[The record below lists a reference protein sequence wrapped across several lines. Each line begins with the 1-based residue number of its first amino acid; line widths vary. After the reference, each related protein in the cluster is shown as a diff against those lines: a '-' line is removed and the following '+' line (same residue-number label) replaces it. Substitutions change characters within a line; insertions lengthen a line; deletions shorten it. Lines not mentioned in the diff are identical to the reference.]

1 MKLGIISDCIHYKT
15 PDGKIGTENHI
26 LLRQLQALS
35 SYYSETLISCPFEDY
50 DPSKVISVYTDKN
63 IQFTTVPVVG
73 GNTLTAKLKLLSVI
87 RKWWRAYKIID
98 RFSDVVYQRFPNNLN
113 IPAFFYFWL
122 KGKKVFA
129 TYTGTWNS
137 YPSEP
142 VTYRFQRWLVRNYL
156 KGPVWVYSNELKTGK
171 RIFSGFSPSYNSRE
185 WDEETLQVQK
195 RIERIENVGLPVL
208 RLITVGTLISY
219 KNQTGIVRSCVLL
232 KKRGLL
238 FSLTIVGDGPM
249 RAELE
254 SLVIESGLQNEVK
267 LVGKKKYAELRELYR
282 QHDFVVQ
289 APFSE
294 GFGKVPVEGFFHGVI
309 PVINNI
315 SMARYMTGGEDRGF
329 LFDATDEKNLAET
342 LVKMKERVAD
352 LPKMIV
358 KGREFAKGQTLEEWA
373 KEYYQ
378 TVTNYFGKEEVH
390 I

>member
-35 SYYSETLISCPFEDY
+35 SYYSETLICCPFGDY
-50 DPSKVISVYTDKN
+50 DSSKVISVYTDKN
-63 IQFTTVPVVG
+63 IQFTAVPVVG
-73 GNTLTAKLKLLSVI
+73 GNTVTAKLKLLLTI
-87 RKWWRAYKIID
+87 IKWWRAYKIID
-98 RFSDVVYQRFPNNLN
+98 KFSDMVYQRFPNNLN
-113 IPAFFYFWL
+113 IPAFFYFGL

-129 TYTGTWNS
+129 TYTGTWAS
-137 YPSEP
+137 YSSEP
-142 VTYRFQRWLVRNYL
+142 PTYRFQKWLLRNYL
-156 KGPVWVYSNELKTGK
+156 KGPVWVYSHELKNGP
-171 RIFSGFSPSYNSRE
+171 RILPGFSPSYNSDE

-195 RIERIENVGLPVL
+195 RIQRIENEGLSVL

-219 KNQTGIVRSCVLL
+219 KNQTGIIRSCTLL
-232 KKRGLL
+232 KKQQVL

-254 SLVIESGLQNEVK
+254 SLVIKGGLQNEVK
-267 LVGKKKYAELRELYR
+267 LVGKKTYAELRELYR

-315 SMARYMTGGEDRGF
+315 SMARYMTGDQERGF
-329 LFDATDEKNLAET
+329 LFDATDERNLAET
-342 LVKMKERVAD
+342 LVRMKNRVGD
-352 LPKMIV
+352 LPKMIM
-358 KGREFAKGQTLEEWA
+358 KGRQFAKGQTLEEWA

-378 TVTNYFGKEEVH
+378 TVTNYFG
-390 I
+390 